1 MNAKTKLAIWIGS
14 KKKTYADGLAIY
26 KELAIN
32 PKRNQFFDTPVPS
45 TMLENMLTKELLR
58 FARIKG
64 IKATTESIV
73 SKQIAEKDLALKKI
87 KTKPIGKISKDEKIA
102 EGLRVK
108 IFRNPEVDYRELP
121 EELKTVYDRF
131 EGLYKSFDGKRLEIQ
146 DLPATADKNEDRK
159 KLAEGIVALRKTIA
173 ANWFE
178 IDTWWKNRNV
188 EPASTGISEP
198 SGKLTKAEIENIADA
213 EIKTL
218 SKKLRIEA
226 NLKYIGRNV
235 KSEDEKTIAKL
246 ELRKKELDEWG
257 VSYAKIVAKNS

>member
-1 MNAKTKLAIWIGS
+1 MNAKTKLAIWIGN
-14 KKKTYADGLAIY
+14 KKRTYVDGLAIY

-32 PKRNQFFDTPVPS
+32 PKRNQFFDTPVPG
-45 TMLENMLTKELLR
+45 TMQENMLSKELFR
-58 FARIKG
+58 YARIKG
-64 IKATTESIV
+64 IKPTTESDANKI
-73 SKQIAEKDLALKKI
+73 KAEKDSVLKKI
-87 KTKPIGKISKDEKIA
+87 KTKQTGKISKDEKIT

-108 IFRNPEVDYRELP
+108 IFRNPEFDYRELP

-131 EGLYKSFDGKRLEIQ
+131 EGLYKSFDGKRLEMQ
-146 DLPATADKNEDRK
+146 DLPATADKNEARK
-159 KLAEGIVALRKTIA
+159 QLAEEIVALRKTIA
-173 ANWFE
+173 ANWIE
-178 IDTWWKNRNV
+178 IDTWWKNQNA
-188 EPASTGISEP
+188 EPESKVISEP
-198 SGKLTKAEIENIADA
+198 SGKLTKSEIENIADA

-257 VSYAKIVAKNS
+257 VSYAEIVAKNS